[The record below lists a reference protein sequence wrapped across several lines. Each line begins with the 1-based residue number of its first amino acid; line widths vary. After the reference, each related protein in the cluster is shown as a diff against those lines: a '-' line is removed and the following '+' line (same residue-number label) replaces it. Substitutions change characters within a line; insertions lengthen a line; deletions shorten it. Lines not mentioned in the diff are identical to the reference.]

1 MKKKIAALSAVA
13 LSLSLAGCTMTT
25 PISVGTIGDVEIPAG
40 VYLLHQYNAYQNA
53 KSLTTEEDVLKAT
66 LTLEDGT
73 EQSGADYVETETLK
87 SLEYYADAET
97 KYKELG
103 GELSQE
109 EIDFATSQTESMW
122 ENYSEVMEANGIGK
136 ASIQIYME
144 GAVKVTQLVDMICGP
159 EGTDPV
165 SDEELE
171 SYVNENFRQGQYI
184 ALPLMDYT
192 TYTYLDDD
200 TKAQM
205 QQIADKMKAA
215 LEEGQDMTEV
225 AKTYLPEALPLAGEE
240 YSEEE
245 LNNYMSSLSYTPGS
259 ADNFGEEVSQGILD
273 TGAGQVS
280 VIESGAMLMVYQG
293 QNIWDT
299 YSLDEVRDTA
309 LVEMKGDELDTMY
322 AEEGAALPH
331 NLDEKAMKTY
341 SPKNIR

>member
-1 MKKKIAALSAVA
+1 MKKKIAALSAVV
-13 LSLSLAGCTMTT
+13 LRLRLAGSTLTT
-25 PISVGTIGDVEIPAG
+25 PASVGTIGDVEIPAG

-53 KSLTTEEDVLKAT
+53 KSLTTEENVLKAT

-87 SLEYYADAET
+87 SLEYYAAAET

-109 EIDFATSQTESMW
+109 EIDFAASQTESMW

-144 GAVKVTQLVDMICGP
+144 GAVKVTQLVDMIYGP

-171 SYVNENFRQGQYI
+171 SYVNENFRQGRYI

-215 LEEGQDMTEV
+215 LEEEGFDGVLCVELDRPEV
-225 AKTYLPEALPLAGEE
+225 C
-240 YSEEE
+240 
-245 LNNYMSSLSYTPGS
+245 NFHS
-259 ADNFGEEVSQGILD
+259 AEVSRIY
-273 TGAGQVS
+273 
-280 VIESGAMLMVYQG
+280 I
-293 QNIWDT
+293 
-299 YSLDEVRDTA
+299 RDV
-309 LVEMKGDELDTMY
+309 LGL
-322 AEEGAALPH
+322 
-331 NLDEKAMKTY
+331 
-341 SPKNIR
+341 